1 MRRVIAAVLLAAM
14 LISAT
19 NLSVFAETSS
29 KAATQAVGNLTA
41 AIRLDYPEL
50 LDNVEQRNFKLQLKE
65 GQQVHAEIF
74 LSKEPSTKTFLV
86 DGKEVY
92 IPVCLPE
99 RQMEAGR
106 LIDMEHFEKGPLGL
120 RNLPAG
126 YEVTSPE
133 SLDLVLIPG
142 LAVSQEGIRL
152 GMGAGY
158 YDRYLARVPFEK
170 RVAAL
175 WDFQVIPDIPSE
187 PFDQKI
193 AKIVTDKSV
202 IVTKRG

>member
-1 MRRVIAAVLLAAM
+1 MTESNPSISERKKGLRQKMLAMRRAL
-14 LISAT
+14 SA
-19 NLSVFAETSS
+19 NETESRSS
-29 KAATQAVGNLTA
+29 S
-41 AIRLDYPEL
+41 
-50 LDNVEQRNFKLQLKE
+50 LKE
-65 GQQVHAEIF
+65 NILSLPEYKNAKKIMAF
-74 LSKEPSTKTFLV
+74 LAMKGESNLDGFIRQALL

-202 IVTKRG
+202 IVTQRG

>member
-1 MRRVIAAVLLAAM
+1 MTESNPSISERKKGLRQKMLAMRRAL
-14 LISAT
+14 SA
-19 NLSVFAETSS
+19 NETESRSS
-29 KAATQAVGNLTA
+29 S
-41 AIRLDYPEL
+41 
-50 LDNVEQRNFKLQLKE
+50 LKE
-65 GQQVHAEIF
+65 NILSLLEYKNAKKIMAF
-74 LSKEPSTKTFLV
+74 LAMKGESNLDGFIRQALL

-175 WDFQVIPDIPSE
+175 WDFQVSPDIPSE
-187 PFDQKI
+187 PFDQNI

>member
-1 MRRVIAAVLLAAM
+1 MTESNPSISERKKGLRQKMLAMRRAL
-14 LISAT
+14 SA
-19 NLSVFAETSS
+19 NETESRSS
-29 KAATQAVGNLTA
+29 S
-41 AIRLDYPEL
+41 
-50 LDNVEQRNFKLQLKE
+50 LKE
-65 GQQVHAEIF
+65 NILSLPEYKNEKKIMAF
-74 LSKEPSTKTFLV
+74 LAMKGESNLDGFIRQALL

>member
-1 MRRVIAAVLLAAM
+1 MTESNPSISERKKGLRQKMLAMRRAL
-14 LISAT
+14 SA
-19 NLSVFAETSS
+19 NETESRSS
-29 KAATQAVGNLTA
+29 S
-41 AIRLDYPEL
+41 
-50 LDNVEQRNFKLQLKE
+50 LKE
-65 GQQVHAEIF
+65 NILLLLEYKNAKKIMAF
-74 LSKEPSTKTFLV
+74 LAMKGESNLDGFIRQALL

>member
-1 MRRVIAAVLLAAM
+1 MTESNPSISEREKGLRQKMLAMRRAL
-14 LISAT
+14 SA
-19 NLSVFAETSS
+19 NETESRSS
-29 KAATQAVGNLTA
+29 S
-41 AIRLDYPEL
+41 
-50 LDNVEQRNFKLQLKE
+50 LKE
-65 GQQVHAEIF
+65 NILSLPEYKNAKKIMAF
-74 LSKEPSTKTFLV
+74 LAMKGESNLDGFIRQALL

>member
-1 MRRVIAAVLLAAM
+1 MTESNPSISERKKGLRQKMLAMRRAL
-14 LISAT
+14 SA
-19 NLSVFAETSS
+19 NETESRSS
-29 KAATQAVGNLTA
+29 S
-41 AIRLDYPEL
+41 
-50 LDNVEQRNFKLQLKE
+50 LKE
-65 GQQVHAEIF
+65 NILSLLEYKNAKKIMAF
-74 LSKEPSTKTFLV
+74 LAMKGESNLDGFIRQALL

-193 AKIVTDKSV
+193 SKIVTDKSV

>member
-1 MRRVIAAVLLAAM
+1 MTESNPSISERKKGLRQKMLAMRRAL
-14 LISAT
+14 SA
-19 NLSVFAETSS
+19 NETESRSS
-29 KAATQAVGNLTA
+29 S
-41 AIRLDYPEL
+41 
-50 LDNVEQRNFKLQLKE
+50 LKE
-65 GQQVHAEIF
+65 NILSLLEYKNAKKIMAF
-74 LSKEPSTKTFLV
+74 LAMKGESNLDGFIRQALL

-106 LIDMEHFEKGPLGL
+106 LIVMEHFEKGPLGL

>member
-1 MRRVIAAVLLAAM
+1 MTESNPSISERKKGLRQKMLAMRRAL
-14 LISAT
+14 SA
-19 NLSVFAETSS
+19 NETESRSS
-29 KAATQAVGNLTA
+29 S
-41 AIRLDYPEL
+41 
-50 LDNVEQRNFKLQLKE
+50 LKE
-65 GQQVHAEIF
+65 NIRSLPEYKNAKKIMAF
-74 LSKEPSTKTFLV
+74 LAMKGESNLDGFIRQALL

>member
-1 MRRVIAAVLLAAM
+1 MTESNPSISERKKGLRQKMLAMRRAL
-14 LISAT
+14 SA
-19 NLSVFAETSS
+19 NETESRSS
-29 KAATQAVGNLTA
+29 S
-41 AIRLDYPEL
+41 
-50 LDNVEQRNFKLQLKE
+50 LKE
-65 GQQVHAEIF
+65 NILSLPEYKNAKKIMAF
-74 LSKEPSTKTFLV
+74 LAMKGESNLDGFIRQALL

-133 SLDLVLIPG
+133 SLDLILIPG

>member
-1 MRRVIAAVLLAAM
+1 MTESNPSISERKKGLRQKMLAMGRA
-14 LISAT
+14 LSA
-19 NLSVFAETSS
+19 NETESRSS
-29 KAATQAVGNLTA
+29 S
-41 AIRLDYPEL
+41 
-50 LDNVEQRNFKLQLKE
+50 LKE
-65 GQQVHAEIF
+65 NILSLPEYKNAKKIMAF
-74 LSKEPSTKTFLV
+74 LAMKGESNLDGFIRQALL

>member
-1 MRRVIAAVLLAAM
+1 MTESNPSISERKKGLRQKMLAMRRAL
-14 LISAT
+14 SA
-19 NLSVFAETSS
+19 NETESRSS
-29 KAATQAVGNLTA
+29 S
-41 AIRLDYPEL
+41 
-50 LDNVEQRNFKLQLKE
+50 LKE
-65 GQQVHAEIF
+65 NILSLPEYKNAKKIMAF
-74 LSKEPSTKTFLV
+74 LAMKGESNLDGFIRQALL

-142 LAVSQEGIRL
+142 LAVSQQGIRL

>member
-1 MRRVIAAVLLAAM
+1 MTESNPSISERKKGLRQKMLAMRRAL
-14 LISAT
+14 SA
-19 NLSVFAETSS
+19 NETESRSS
-29 KAATQAVGNLTA
+29 S
-41 AIRLDYPEL
+41 
-50 LDNVEQRNFKLQLKE
+50 LKE
-65 GQQVHAEIF
+65 NILSLPEYKNAKKIMAF
-74 LSKEPSTKTFLV
+74 LAMKGESNLDGFIRQALL

-175 WDFQVIPDIPSE
+175 WDFQVIPDISSE

>member
-1 MRRVIAAVLLAAM
+1 MTESNPSISERKKGIRQKMLAMRRAL
-14 LISAT
+14 SA
-19 NLSVFAETSS
+19 NETESRSS
-29 KAATQAVGNLTA
+29 S
-41 AIRLDYPEL
+41 
-50 LDNVEQRNFKLQLKE
+50 LKE
-65 GQQVHAEIF
+65 NILSLPEYKNAKKIMAF
-74 LSKEPSTKTFLV
+74 LAMKGESNLDGFIRQALL

>member
-1 MRRVIAAVLLAAM
+1 MTESNPSISERKKGLRQKMLAMRRAL
-14 LISAT
+14 SA
-19 NLSVFAETSS
+19 NETESRSS
-29 KAATQAVGNLTA
+29 S
-41 AIRLDYPEL
+41 
-50 LDNVEQRNFKLQLKE
+50 LKE
-65 GQQVHAEIF
+65 NILSLLEYKNAKKIMAF
-74 LSKEPSTKTFLV
+74 LAMKGESNLDGFIRQALL

-133 SLDLVLIPG
+133 LLDLVLIPG

>member
-1 MRRVIAAVLLAAM
+1 MTESNPSISERKKGLRQKMLAMRRAL
-14 LISAT
+14 SA
-19 NLSVFAETSS
+19 NETESRSS
-29 KAATQAVGNLTA
+29 S
-41 AIRLDYPEL
+41 
-50 LDNVEQRNFKLQLKE
+50 LKE
-65 GQQVHAEIF
+65 NILSLPEYKNAKKIMAF
-74 LSKEPSTKTFLV
+74 LAMRGESNLDGFIRQALL

>member
-1 MRRVIAAVLLAAM
+1 MTESNPSISERKKGLRQKMLAMRRAL
-14 LISAT
+14 SA
-19 NLSVFAETSS
+19 NETESRSS
-29 KAATQAVGNLTA
+29 S
-41 AIRLDYPEL
+41 
-50 LDNVEQRNFKLQLKE
+50 LKE
-65 GQQVHAEIF
+65 NILSLLEYTTAKKIMAF
-74 LSKEPSTKTFLV
+74 LAMKGESNLDGFIRQALL

>member
-1 MRRVIAAVLLAAM
+1 MTESNPSISERKKGLRQKMLAMRRAL
-14 LISAT
+14 SA
-19 NLSVFAETSS
+19 NETESRSS
-29 KAATQAVGNLTA
+29 S
-41 AIRLDYPEL
+41 
-50 LDNVEQRNFKLQLKE
+50 LKE
-65 GQQVHAEIF
+65 NI
-74 LSKEPSTKTFLV
+74 LSLPEYKNAKKIMAFFAMKGESNLDGFIRQALL

>member
-1 MRRVIAAVLLAAM
+1 MTESNPSISERKKGLRQKMLAMRRAL
-14 LISAT
+14 SA
-19 NLSVFAETSS
+19 NETESRSS
-29 KAATQAVGNLTA
+29 S
-41 AIRLDYPEL
+41 
-50 LDNVEQRNFKLQLKE
+50 LKE
-65 GQQVHAEIF
+65 NTLSLPEYKNAKKIMAF
-74 LSKEPSTKTFLV
+74 LAMKGESNLDGFIRQALL

>member
-1 MRRVIAAVLLAAM
+1 MTESNPSISERKKGLRQKMLAMRRAL
-14 LISAT
+14 SA
-19 NLSVFAETSS
+19 NETESRSS
-29 KAATQAVGNLTA
+29 S
-41 AIRLDYPEL
+41 
-50 LDNVEQRNFKLQLKE
+50 LKE
-65 GQQVHAEIF
+65 NILSLPEYKNAKKIMAF
-74 LSKEPSTKTFLV
+74 LAMKGESNLDGFIRQAIIG
-86 DGKEVY
+86 GKEVY

>member
-1 MRRVIAAVLLAAM
+1 MTESNPSISERKKGLRQKMLAMRRALSANETESRSSSPKENILSLPEYKNAKKIMAFLAMKGESNLDGFIRQALL
-14 LISAT
+14 
-19 NLSVFAETSS
+19 
-29 KAATQAVGNLTA
+29 
-41 AIRLDYPEL
+41 
-50 LDNVEQRNFKLQLKE
+50 
-65 GQQVHAEIF
+65 
-74 LSKEPSTKTFLV
+74 

>member
-1 MRRVIAAVLLAAM
+1 MTESNPSISERKKGLRQKM
-14 LISAT
+14 L
-19 NLSVFAETSS
+19 
-29 KAATQAVGNLTA
+29 
-41 AIRLDYPEL
+41 AIRRALSANET
-50 LDNVEQRNFKLQLKE
+50 ESRSSSLKE
-65 GQQVHAEIF
+65 NILSLLEYKNAKKIMAF
-74 LSKEPSTKTFLV
+74 LAMKGESNLDGFIRQALL

-106 LIDMEHFEKGPLGL
+106 LIDMEHFEKGQLWL

>member
-1 MRRVIAAVLLAAM
+1 MTESNPSISERKKGLRQKMLAMRRAL
-14 LISAT
+14 SA
-19 NLSVFAETSS
+19 NETESRSS
-29 KAATQAVGNLTA
+29 S
-41 AIRLDYPEL
+41 
-50 LDNVEQRNFKLQLKE
+50 LKE
-65 GQQVHAEIF
+65 NILSLPEYKNAKKIMAF
-74 LSKEPSTKTFLV
+74 LAMKGESNLDGFIRQALL

-99 RQMEAGR
+99 CQMEAGR

>member
-1 MRRVIAAVLLAAM
+1 MTESNPSISERKKGLRQKMLAMRRAL
-14 LISAT
+14 SA
-19 NLSVFAETSS
+19 NETESRSS
-29 KAATQAVGNLTA
+29 S
-41 AIRLDYPEL
+41 
-50 LDNVEQRNFKLQLKE
+50 LKE
-65 GQQVHAEIF
+65 NILSLLEYKNAKKIMVF
-74 LSKEPSTKTFLV
+74 LAMKGESNLDGFIRQALL

>member
-1 MRRVIAAVLLAAM
+1 MTESNPSISERKKGLRQKMLAMRRAL
-14 LISAT
+14 SA
-19 NLSVFAETSS
+19 NETESRSS
-29 KAATQAVGNLTA
+29 S
-41 AIRLDYPEL
+41 
-50 LDNVEQRNFKLQLKE
+50 LKE
-65 GQQVHAEIF
+65 NILSLPEYKNPKKIMAF
-74 LSKEPSTKTFLV
+74 LAMKGESNLDGFIRQALL

>member
-1 MRRVIAAVLLAAM
+1 MTESNPSISERKKGLRQKMLAMRRAL
-14 LISAT
+14 SA
-19 NLSVFAETSS
+19 NETESRSS
-29 KAATQAVGNLTA
+29 S
-41 AIRLDYPEL
+41 
-50 LDNVEQRNFKLQLKE
+50 LKE
-65 GQQVHAEIF
+65 NILSLPEYKNAKKIMAF
-74 LSKEPSTKTFLV
+74 LAMKGESNLDGFIRQALL

-158 YDRYLARVPFEK
+158 YDRYLTRVPFEK

>member
-1 MRRVIAAVLLAAM
+1 MTESNPSISERKKGLRQKMLAMRRAL
-14 LISAT
+14 SA
-19 NLSVFAETSS
+19 NETESRSS
-29 KAATQAVGNLTA
+29 S
-41 AIRLDYPEL
+41 
-50 LDNVEQRNFKLQLKE
+50 LKE
-65 GQQVHAEIF
+65 NILSLPEYKNAKKIMAF
-74 LSKEPSTKTFLV
+74 LAMKGESNLDGFIRQALL

-158 YDRYLARVPFEK
+158 YDRYLAAHPCLPTMAIAFDCQVLDEVPYDEH
-170 RVAAL
+170 
-175 WDFQVIPDIPSE
+175 DIRP
-187 PFDQKI
+187 QI
-193 AKIVTDKSV
+193 LVTETSV
-202 IVTKRG
+202 YENGK

>member
-1 MRRVIAAVLLAAM
+1 MTESNPLISERKKGLRQKMLAMRRAL
-14 LISAT
+14 SA
-19 NLSVFAETSS
+19 NETESRSS
-29 KAATQAVGNLTA
+29 S
-41 AIRLDYPEL
+41 
-50 LDNVEQRNFKLQLKE
+50 LKE
-65 GQQVHAEIF
+65 NILSLLEYKNAKKIMAF
-74 LSKEPSTKTFLV
+74 LAMKGESNLDGFIRQALL

>member
-1 MRRVIAAVLLAAM
+1 MTESNPSISERKKGLRQKMLAMRRAL
-14 LISAT
+14 SA
-19 NLSVFAETSS
+19 NETESRSS
-29 KAATQAVGNLTA
+29 S
-41 AIRLDYPEL
+41 
-50 LDNVEQRNFKLQLKE
+50 LKE
-65 GQQVHAEIF
+65 NILSLLEYKNAKKIMAF
-74 LSKEPSTKTFLV
+74 LAMKGESNLDGFIRQALL

-175 WDFQVIPDIPSE
+175 WDLQVIPDIPSE

>member
-1 MRRVIAAVLLAAM
+1 MLAMRRALSANETESRSFSLIENILSLPEYRNAKMIMAFLAMKGESNLDGFIRQALL
-14 LISAT
+14 
-19 NLSVFAETSS
+19 
-29 KAATQAVGNLTA
+29 
-41 AIRLDYPEL
+41 
-50 LDNVEQRNFKLQLKE
+50 
-65 GQQVHAEIF
+65 
-74 LSKEPSTKTFLV
+74 

>member
-1 MRRVIAAVLLAAM
+1 MTESNPSISERKKGLRQKMLAMRRAL
-14 LISAT
+14 SA
-19 NLSVFAETSS
+19 NETESRSS
-29 KAATQAVGNLTA
+29 S
-41 AIRLDYPEL
+41 
-50 LDNVEQRNFKLQLKE
+50 LKE
-65 GQQVHAEIF
+65 NILSLPEYKNAKKIMAF
-74 LSKEPSTKTFLV
+74 LAMKGESNLDGFIRQALL

-170 RVAAL
+170 RVVAL

>member
-1 MRRVIAAVLLAAM
+1 MTESNPSISERKKGLRQKMLAMRRAL
-14 LISAT
+14 SA
-19 NLSVFAETSS
+19 NETESRSS
-29 KAATQAVGNLTA
+29 S
-41 AIRLDYPEL
+41 
-50 LDNVEQRNFKLQLKE
+50 LKE
-65 GQQVHAEIF
+65 NIHSLPEYKNAKKIMAF
-74 LSKEPSTKTFLV
+74 LAMKGESNLDGFIRQALL

>member
-1 MRRVIAAVLLAAM
+1 MTESNPSISARKKGLRQKMLAMRRAL
-14 LISAT
+14 SA
-19 NLSVFAETSS
+19 NETESRSS
-29 KAATQAVGNLTA
+29 S
-41 AIRLDYPEL
+41 
-50 LDNVEQRNFKLQLKE
+50 LKE
-65 GQQVHAEIF
+65 NILSLPEYKNAKKIMAF
-74 LSKEPSTKTFLV
+74 LAMKGESNLDGFIRQALL

>member
-1 MRRVIAAVLLAAM
+1 MTESNPSISERKKGLRQKMLAMRRAL
-14 LISAT
+14 SA
-19 NLSVFAETSS
+19 NETESRSS
-29 KAATQAVGNLTA
+29 S
-41 AIRLDYPEL
+41 
-50 LDNVEQRNFKLQLKE
+50 LKE
-65 GQQVHAEIF
+65 NILSLPEYKNAKKIMAF
-74 LSKEPSTKTFLV
+74 LAMKGESNLDGFIRQALL

-106 LIDMEHFEKGPLGL
+106 LIDMEHFEKAPLGL

>member
-1 MRRVIAAVLLAAM
+1 MTESNPSISERKKGLRQKMLAMRRAL
-14 LISAT
+14 SA
-19 NLSVFAETSS
+19 NETESRSS
-29 KAATQAVGNLTA
+29 S
-41 AIRLDYPEL
+41 
-50 LDNVEQRNFKLQLKE
+50 LKE
-65 GQQVHAEIF
+65 NILSLPEYKNAKKIMAF
-74 LSKEPSTKTFLV
+74 LAMKGESNLDGFIRQALL

-106 LIDMEHFEKGPLGL
+106 LIDMEHFEKGPMGL

>member
-1 MRRVIAAVLLAAM
+1 MTESNPSISERKKGLRQKMLAMRRAL
-14 LISAT
+14 SA
-19 NLSVFAETSS
+19 NETESRSS
-29 KAATQAVGNLTA
+29 S
-41 AIRLDYPEL
+41 
-50 LDNVEQRNFKLQLKE
+50 LKE
-65 GQQVHAEIF
+65 NILSLPEYKNAKKIMAF
-74 LSKEPSTKTFLV
+74 LAMKGESNLDGFIRQALL

-193 AKIVTDKSV
+193 AKIVIDKSV

>member
-1 MRRVIAAVLLAAM
+1 MTESNPSISERKKGLRQKMLAMRRAL
-14 LISAT
+14 SA
-19 NLSVFAETSS
+19 NETESRS
-29 KAATQAVGNLTA
+29 
-41 AIRLDYPEL
+41 
-50 LDNVEQRNFKLQLKE
+50 FSLKE
-65 GQQVHAEIF
+65 NILSLPEYKNAKKIMAF
-74 LSKEPSTKTFLV
+74 LAMKGESNLDGFIRQALL

-170 RVAAL
+170 RVEAL

>member
-1 MRRVIAAVLLAAM
+1 MTESNPSISERKKGLRQKMLAMRRALSANETESRSSSLKENILSLLEYKNAKKIMAFLAM
-14 LISAT
+14 KGES
-19 NLSVFAETSS
+19 NLDGFIR
-29 KAATQAVGNLTA
+29 QA
-41 AIRLDYPEL
+41 L
-50 LDNVEQRNFKLQLKE
+50 LD
-65 GQQVHAEIF
+65 GQ
-74 LSKEPSTKTFLV
+74 
-86 DGKEVY
+86 EVY

>member
-1 MRRVIAAVLLAAM
+1 MTESNPSISERKKGLRQKMLAMRRAL
-14 LISAT
+14 SA
-19 NLSVFAETSS
+19 NETESRSS
-29 KAATQAVGNLTA
+29 S
-41 AIRLDYPEL
+41 
-50 LDNVEQRNFKLQLKE
+50 LKE
-65 GQQVHAEIF
+65 NILSLLEYKNAKKIMAF
-74 LSKEPSTKTFLV
+74 LAMRGESNLDGFIRQALL

-175 WDFQVIPDIPSE
+175 WDFKVIPDIPSE

>member
-1 MRRVIAAVLLAAM
+1 MTESNPSISERKKGLRQKMLAMRRAL
-14 LISAT
+14 SA
-19 NLSVFAETSS
+19 NETESRSS
-29 KAATQAVGNLTA
+29 S
-41 AIRLDYPEL
+41 
-50 LDNVEQRNFKLQLKE
+50 LKE
-65 GQQVHAEIF
+65 NILSLPEYKNAKKIMAF
-74 LSKEPSTKTFLV
+74 LAMKGESNLDGFIRQALL

-152 GMGAGY
+152 GMGVGY